1 MPGFGKD
8 VKPMERSCIVG
19 RNVYVGTTFL
29 GNALTLTSAAE
40 DVHSVPWETS
50 SEEEVCR
57 QEIAWGSTLRS
68 RTYWQRSEKSRISQR
83 EMTCHGVVAEPS
95 LSHPEL

>member
-29 GNALTLTSAAE
+29 GNALTLTSAVE
-40 DVHSVPWETS
+40 DVHSVLGEVPWETS

-57 QEIAWGSTLRS
+57 RRDITGSTLRS
-68 RTYWQRSEKSRISQR
+68 CTYN
-83 EMTCHGVVAEPS
+83 TCKGVRRAEF
-95 LSHPEL
+95 HKGRR